1 MFMFHRIF
9 VGIPVT
15 QNNAQHS
22 KDFLKELL
30 QIAEQ
35 KITLPELQV
44 YIQSLEN
51 PSNQLKEFSFWV
63 NKNLYSLSQFKFSF
77 HYGLY
82 LDGENPAIFGQY
94 VDNYFGLPDTQAYKV
109 NFNNQFQINK
119 TLENFKKVIST
130 LPIDILKNINQD
142 NLVGI
147 WINNHTY
154 QKSH

>member
-9 VGIPVT
+9 VGIPIT
-15 QNNAQHS
+15 QNNAQNS
-22 KDFLKELL
+22 KEFLQELL

-51 PSNQLKEFSFWV
+51 PSSQLREFSLWV

-77 HYGLY
+77 HYGLF

-130 LPIDILKNINQD
+130 LSIDTLKHINQD